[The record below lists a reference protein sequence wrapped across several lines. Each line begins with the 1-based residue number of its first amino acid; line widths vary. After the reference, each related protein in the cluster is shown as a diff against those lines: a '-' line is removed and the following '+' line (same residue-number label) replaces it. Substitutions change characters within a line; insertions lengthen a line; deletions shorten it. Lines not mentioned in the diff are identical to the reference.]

1 MPVLQVADLGQEL
14 VVLVQERGVLAGE
27 FVEAALVF
35 GLVLGD
41 VGIVGDQLVDRL
53 GGSTHAGEELVG
65 FDVQVGVVEFGA
77 HGLVDQLVD
86 LVPVG
91 EEVVDGVEERCRDL
105 LFADVRGRA
114 SGRRS
119 ETGSSNP
126 RMATIYGLAKALDP
140 YPQPPTNTR
149 SPTLN
154 SEEPLNATHANA
166 YATTMAAVPAHVRV
180 RPSR

>member
-1 MPVLQVADLGQEL
+1 MFLVVAVGGLPVLQVADLGQEL

-41 VGIVGDQLVDRL
+41 AGI
-53 GGSTHAGEELVG
+53 AG
-65 FDVQVGVVEFGA
+65 
-77 HGLVDQLVD
+77 DQLVD
-86 LVPVG
+86 LVPAD
-91 EEVVDGVEERCRDL
+91 EEVVDGVEERFRDL

-114 SGRRS
+114 SGRRG

-126 RMATIYGLAKALDP
+126 RMAMIYGLAKALDL
-140 YPQPPTNTR
+140 YPQPPTNTH

-154 SEEPLNATHANA
+154 SEEPVNVAEGDVVEFHFN
-166 YATTMAAVPAHVRV
+166 V
-180 RPSR
+180 

>member
-1 MPVLQVADLGQEL
+1 M
-14 VVLVQERGVLAGE
+14 LAGE

-41 VGIVGDQLVDRL
+41 AGIAGDQLVDRI

-65 FDVQVGVVEFGA
+65 FDVQVGGVEFGA

-86 LVPVG
+86 LVPAD
-91 EEVVDGVEERCRDL
+91 EEVVDGVEERFRDL
-105 LFADVRGRA
+105 LFADMRGRA
-114 SGRRS
+114 LGRRG

-126 RMATIYGLAKALDP
+126 RMDMIYGLAKALDL
-140 YPQPPTNTR
+140 YQQPPTHTR

-154 SEEPLNATHANA
+154 SGEPIVRWFGRRLPGTHRTVANVI
-166 YATTMAAVPAHVRV
+166 TGSSHLRV
-180 RPSR
+180 